1 MKYSTPTPA
10 IAPLCVRGDKNIYT
24 PATRQAAQLWR
35 VELSVRALLW
45 WPTWEG
51 YATSSQAATACA
63 LAWFADLHGPL
74 AVDVLG
80 VMQKG
85 V

>member
-1 MKYSTPTPA
+1 MQYSTNPVTNP
-10 IAPLCVRGDKNIYT
+10 PPKVGGGQTFYT
-24 PATRQAAQLWR
+24 AATNRPAQLWR

-51 YATSSQAATACA
+51 YATCSTAATACA
-63 LAWFADLHGPL
+63 LAWFADTHGPL
-74 AVDVLG
+74 AVDVLA

>member
-1 MKYSTPTPA
+1 MKYTTLSPTQTPPVVGRTPRFYKLET
-10 IAPLCVRGDKNIYT
+10 IKG
-24 PATRQAAQLWR
+24 AQLWR
-35 VELSVRALLW
+35 VEMSVRALLW

-51 YATSSQAATACA
+51 YATCSTAATACA
-63 LAWFADLHGPL
+63 LAWFADTHGPL
-74 AVDVLG
+74 AVDVLA